1 MGLLLGSGIT
11 LTASSY
17 AGVVKFLTI
26 FPLLVLGAN
35 VGNVLFVKSAISNQL
50 ITMLPVPVEK
60 VPALVIIAMV
70 ILSVATG
77 IFVIIFVNIFAGGYD
92 NSLPRKV
99 KGPAL
104 ADSYPALFRLQSAHN
119 NTIECLAMVTACFWA
134 ATTHSLD
141 AQLFAKLALS
151 VLASRLLYVVVYV
164 LDEDFLRTSCYILA
178 IAGMTDIAIGAVFPE
193 TLSKYD

>member
-104 ADSYPALFRLQSAHN
+104 ADSYPALFRL
-119 NTIECLAMVTACFWA
+119 
-134 ATTHSLD
+134 
-141 AQLFAKLALS
+141 
-151 VLASRLLYVVVYV
+151 
-164 LDEDFLRTSCYILA
+164 
-178 IAGMTDIAIGAVFPE
+178 
-193 TLSKYD
+193 